1 MSNKIAKMEQSMIRV
16 RMKYFGKIREMLEVK
31 IEEYDV
37 KEGATL
43 ADLFLKYIPERHKK
57 ASQDWKETIFRTAKG
72 EILLNRDGTPVLKN
86 YLILVNGNRSSLNQ
100 KVKEGDEIAVL
111 PPFGGG

>member
-1 MSNKIAKMEQSMIRV
+1 MTRV
-16 RMKYFGKIREMLEVK
+16 RMRYFGKIRELLGVK

-37 KEGATL
+37 KEGAAL
-43 ADLFLKYIPERHKK
+43 VDLLLTYVPGRHKK
-57 ASQDWKETIFRTAKG
+57 ESEAWKETIFRTAKG
-72 EILLNRDGTPVLKN
+72 KMLLNRDGTPVLKN
-86 YLILVNGNRSSLNQ
+86 HLILVNGKRPSLNQ

>member
-1 MSNKIAKMEQSMIRV
+1 MTKV
-16 RMKYFGKIREMLEVK
+16 RTRYFGKIRELLGVK
-31 IEEYDV
+31 MEEYDV

-43 ADLFLKYIPERHKK
+43 ADLLLTYIPERHEKESK
-57 ASQDWKETIFRTAKG
+57 VWRETIFRTVKG

-86 YLILVNGNRSSLNQ
+86 HLILIDGKTSSLKQ
-100 KVKEGDEIAVL
+100 KLKEGNEIAVL